1 MWSIQENTLF
11 KNFGKEI
18 FPLIIYRIISFNYE
32 GVQNED
38 KHHFLGL
45 SFYLFKNLNLKAM
58 FYELCLQSES
68 VFFGFFKYQNY
79 FLFCEKKSWFPFLI
93 AL

>member
-1 MWSIQENTLF
+1 
-11 KNFGKEI
+11 
-18 FPLIIYRIISFNYE
+18 
-32 GVQNED
+32 
-38 KHHFLGL
+38 
-45 SFYLFKNLNLKAM
+45 M